1 MPGYIFRGLLME
13 PWEIRRLKKNM
24 AVYICREV
32 WTGLGLLS
40 VRSSLLTFY
49 NLTGYFQRLAFEDSI
64 LSNVLVKPL
73 IES

>member
-1 MPGYIFRGLLME
+1 
-13 PWEIRRLKKNM
+13 M

-32 WTGLGLLS
+32 WTGLDLLS

-49 NLTGYFQRLAFEDSI
+49 NLIGYFQRLAFENSI
-64 LSNVLVKPL
+64 SGNVLVKAL